1 MELDDYKL
9 VVEQLIKDISELGY
23 EIHSIKKEFGYIF
36 MQQSK
41 TSRLM
46 SERIDLLNKKLDKII
61 RNKERN
67 ISHH

>member
-1 MELDDYKL
+1 MDSEDYKI
-9 VVEQLIKDISELGY
+9 VVEQLIKDISEIGY
-23 EIHSIKKEFGYIF
+23 EVHSIKKEFGYIF

-46 SERIDLLNKKLDKII
+46 SERINLLNKKLDKII
-61 RNKERN
+61 RNKETN